1 MRIESQNIPIQP
13 ATRPA
18 PTERP
23 APDDVRAGL
32 SSDEL
37 SYFADLERMGPLTY
51 GRRGATAAS
60 LAPPVAIGQRLDVR
74 A

>member
-1 MRIESQNIPIQP
+1 MRIESQSIPIQP
-13 ATRPA
+13 AERPATAQRPA
-18 PTERP
+18 PE
-23 APDDVRAGL
+23 DVRAVL
-32 SSDEL
+32 SNDEL